1 MYLLRMIVIYKGDS
15 SNFRVE
21 YPARHH
27 LKQVIKV
34 SPVMRLTSIMCHSC
48 DSLRKVQQIIFVI
61 FLPNMNNMSCIMRK
75 YQTIVNQQAYYKIT
89 EQVFLKVSGSCKTN
103 KNGNCPK

>member
-1 MYLLRMIVIYKGDS
+1 MYLLRMIVIYKGDR

-34 SPVMRLTSIMCHSC
+34 SPVRRLTSIMCHSC

-61 FLPNMNNMSCIMRK
+61 FLPKMHNVNCIMRK
-75 YQTIVNQQAYYKIT
+75 YQTIVNQQTYYKIT
-89 EQVFLKVSGSCKTN
+89 EQVSLKVSGSCKTN